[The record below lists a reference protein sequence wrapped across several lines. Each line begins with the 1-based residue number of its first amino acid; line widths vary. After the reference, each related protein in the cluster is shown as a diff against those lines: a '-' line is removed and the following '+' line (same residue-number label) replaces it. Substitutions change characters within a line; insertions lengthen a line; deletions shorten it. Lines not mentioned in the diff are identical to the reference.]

1 MNQTRLISNE
11 TVRAAVRSTDLIG
24 LMDQVFTDLSSGAI
38 RVLPRNAAFHPNG
51 NILALMASSHPEENI
66 CGCKIAMFPGP
77 AAAAAGSAQSA
88 ITLFDVTSGALKA
101 IVAAEHITVVRT
113 AAATAAATGRLARK
127 DAKVLCLLGAGNQ
140 ALAHAEAIC
149 AVRPIEEIRL
159 WSRTEARLQ
168 SSCAKLREM
177 LPDCRVEGY
186 TEAEQAVRGADIVC
200 TVSKAR
206 EPILFGAWLSPG
218 CHVNAVGACGPIFRE
233 VDESV
238 LDISK
243 VYVDS
248 MDTALAMAGDL
259 LIPMKSGRFTK
270 EQILGEVGQCG
281 PDSGLGRAE
290 GDVTSITL
298 FESCG
303 LGAQDV
309 ASARLVLERAP
320 AGETFAF

>member
-11 TVRAAVRSTDLIG
+11 TVRAAVRSTDLIE
-24 LMDQVFTDLSSGAI
+24 LMDRVFTDLSSGVVRA
-38 RVLPRNAAFHPNG
+38 LPRNAMFHPNG
-51 NILALMASSHPEENI
+51 NILALMASSHPGENI
-66 CGCKIAMFPGP
+66 CGCKVAMFPGP
-77 AAAAAGSAQSA
+77 AAAAGSAQSS
-88 ITLFDVTSGALKA
+88 ILLFDVNSGALKA
-101 IVAAEHITVVRT
+101 VVAAEHITVVRT
-113 AAATAAATGRLARK
+113 AAATAAATGRLARE
-127 DAKVLCLLGAGNQ
+127 DAKILCLLGAGNQ

-168 SSCAKLREM
+168 NSCAKLQEM
-177 LPDCRVEGY
+177 LPGCRVEGY
-186 TEAEQAVRGADIVC
+186 AEAEQAVREADIVC

-206 EPILFGAWLSPG
+206 EPILFGDWLSPG

-233 VDESV
+233 IDESV
-238 LDISK
+238 LDVSK

-248 MDTALAMAGDL
+248 MDTALALAGDL

-281 PDSGLGRAE
+281 TDSGMGRAK

-309 ASARLVLERAP
+309 AAAHMVLERA
-320 AGETFAF
+320 AEGETFAF